1 MPLVTVSE
9 VLRLALPSA
18 TEVVAGAAGLS
29 NAATWA
35 RLLRARPAS
44 LGRIEQG
51 EIWILSAAAL
61 HLVGDPRSVARMIRD
76 MGQAGVVAFVTTEA
90 LAAEVRAEATKANTP
105 VLRVPPDTPLGEVE
119 KAIVSVLVDHDRAI
133 GQRVQEVYERLLSTL
148 VVEDR
153 GLELISSIVAEVTG
167 KAVYLLDEHFQPTVQ
182 TGGGERAAEAL
193 AEVRRRHW
201 EGLLGN
207 VSERLIVV
215 RTVGVGEPTAVALRP
230 LTLRGAIEG
239 YLALLGPADD
249 FVDFDH
255 QVADR
260 AASVLAIELAKQ
272 SAVVEARLRL
282 QGDFL
287 TDLLDNPAPPEDSL
301 FDAAN
306 GTSVRGRQRFVDAT
320 RRRLVLADVTTL
332 LRERDGSI
340 QVLMPCPADVE
351 PNDADAGVAWVE
363 RLRLSLEES
372 LQPESLSVVAGVG
385 RTPGKETTAY
395 AAMREATRAADIAA
409 SMAADSP
416 ASLHFARLGA
426 LRLIFHLADNPEL
439 RAFQRDVLG
448 PLETSD
454 AARRSEFVR
463 TLDAFLRAGGNHM
476 RAARDL
482 NVHRNTLIYRLER
495 IQELLGGSN
504 LEHPETRLNLQL
516 ALKIRAALGG
526 STPN

>member
-9 VLRLALPSA
+9 VLRLALPPA

-61 HLVGDPRSVARMIRD
+61 HLVGDPRSGACIIRD
-76 MGQAGVVAFVTTEA
+76 MGRAGWVVFVRSEA
-90 LAAEVRAEATKANTP
+90 LGVEVRAEANEANTP
-105 VLRVPPDTPLGEVE
+105 VLRVPTDTPLSEIE
-119 KAIVSVLVDHDRAI
+119 KSIVSVLVDHDRAI

-193 AEVRRRHW
+193 ADVRRRHW

-215 RTVGVGEPTAVALRP
+215 RSARVAEPTAVALRP

-301 FDAAN
+301 IERARRLGYDLSRPHLVFVLRPRENDAAN
-306 GTSVRGRQRFVDAT
+306 GTGVRSRQRFVDAT
-320 RRRLVLADVTTL
+320 RRRLVLAAATTL
-332 LRERDGSI
+332 LRERDGSV
-340 QVLMPCPADVE
+340 QVLMPCPPDVE

-363 RLRLSLEES
+363 RLRISLEES
-372 LQPESLSVVAGVG
+372 LQPDALAVVAGVG
-385 RTPGKETTAY
+385 RTPGRDTTAY
-395 AAMREATRAADIAA
+395 AAM
-409 SMAADSP
+409 
-416 ASLHFARLGA
+416 
-426 LRLIFHLADNPEL
+426 
-439 RAFQRDVLG
+439 
-448 PLETSD
+448 
-454 AARRSEFVR
+454 
-463 TLDAFLRAGGNHM
+463 
-476 RAARDL
+476 
-482 NVHRNTLIYRLER
+482 
-495 IQELLGGSN
+495 
-504 LEHPETRLNLQL
+504 
-516 ALKIRAALGG
+516 
-526 STPN
+526 